1 MFRRMFIGRN
11 GPDQLSLALTILA
24 CVISLISN
32 SFKSVFLYYI
42 FFGLSL
48 LLFACAVFRMFSRN
62 IDRRRKENSAF
73 MNLVNSIKMWYYNSK
88 ASRQQRKYYKVFR
101 CPKCGQK
108 LRVPKGKGKVSIKC
122 SKCGN
127 RIIKKT

>member
-11 GPDQLSLALTILA
+11 GPDQLSLGLTLLALVLSLIRVDVLLY
-24 CVISLISN
+24 ISL
-32 SFKSVFLYYI
+32 
-42 FFGLSL
+42 
-48 LLFACAVFRMFSRN
+48 AVFALAILRMFSRN
-62 IDRRRKENSAF
+62 IEQRRKENLMF
-73 MNLVNSIKMWYYNSK
+73 LKLVNKPKMWYYNFK
-88 ASRQQRKYYKVFR
+88 AYTQQRKAYRIFR

-127 RIIKKT
+127 RIIKNT